1 MKKKEVIIG
10 KVIAVT
16 VLIVVIIYNFLFELP
31 HVLFTSI
38 ILFCLMLFTLC
49 VIGDK
54 KRNKRDGS

>member
-10 KVIAVT
+10 KMIAVA
-16 VLIVVIIYNFLFELP
+16 VLIAVIIYNHFFELSN
-31 HVLFTSI
+31 VLFTSI

>member
-10 KVIAVT
+10 KMIAVA
-16 VLIVVIIYNFLFELP
+16 VLIAVIIYNHFFELSN
-31 HVLFTSI
+31 VLFTSI

-49 VIGDK
+49 VIWDK